1 MNNINEFLK
10 IIQNILWSPLL
21 LIFLIGMGCYF
32 TIRLGFLQIRKL
44 PLAIQFICTKEKGV
58 EKDTGFIS
66 LCQSLSATIGTG
78 NVVGVASAI
87 KAGGA
92 GALFWMILVAF
103 IMMSIKYA
111 EALVSIKY
119 RFMDKNGQ
127 IKGGPMYYLEKGVHS
142 KFLAKLFCM
151 FGIIVT
157 LISTGTFTQVN
168 AITESVK
175 NTFYIPSS
183 TTVWI
188 ITIAVGFI
196 LLRNLYSLARVA
208 DIAVPF
214 ITIFYIVGS
223 IIIIVTNIKS
233 LPLALETIFYSAF
246 STQAI
251 KGGFM
256 GTSIMLAI
264 RYGVSRGL
272 FTNEAGMGSSTIVE
286 ACSSTNSCVRQ
297 GLMSMMGTFFDTII
311 LCTLT
316 GLVIVMSGT
325 FYGVA
330 DGAYLVCNA
339 YDWGISICGEYIVT
353 IGLIFFAFTTII
365 GWNHYGEQC
374 VIYLWGKHMVLP
386 YKILYV
392 VFIFLTP
399 YLSFDLIWCLA
410 DIANAL
416 IIIPNLIGIWRL
428 RKIILL
434 ETKFFF
440 HNEQKC

>member
-1 MNNINEFLK
+1 MDNITEFLK
-10 IIQNILWSPLL
+10 FIQNILWSPPL
-21 LIFLIGMGCYF
+21 LIFLVCIGLYF
-32 TIRLGFLQIRKL
+32 TICLGFLQITRL
-44 PLAIQFICTKEKGV
+44 PLAIKFICTKEKGI

-78 NVVGVASAI
+78 NIVGVASAI

-92 GALFWMILVAF
+92 GALFWMILAAF

-119 RFMDKNGQ
+119 RFVGEDGQ
-127 IKGGPMYYLEKGVHS
+127 IKGGPMYYLEKGLDS
-142 KFLAKLFCM
+142 KFLAKLFCI
-151 FGIIVT
+151 FGILVS

-175 NTFYIPSS
+175 NTFYMSS
-183 TTVWI
+183 TTIVWL
-188 ITIAVGFI
+188 ITIAVGFV
-196 LLRNLYSLARVA
+196 LLKNLYSLSRIAE
-208 DIAVPF
+208 IAVPF

-223 IIIIVTNIKS
+223 VIIIATNIRS
-233 LPLALETIFYSAF
+233 LPFALETIFYSAF

-251 KGGFM
+251 KGGAM

-272 FTNEAGMGSSTIVE
+272 FTNEAGMGSSTIAE

-325 FYGVA
+325 FYGVTN
-330 DGAYLVCNA
+330 GAYLVCNA
-339 YDWGISICGEYIVT
+339 YDWGIPICGEYIVT

-365 GWNHYGEQC
+365 GWNYYGEQC

-399 YLSFDLIWCLA
+399 YLSFNLIWCLA

-434 ETKFFF
+434 ETKVFFD
-440 HNEQKC
+440 NQRKY